1 MNINDSDRW
10 WQQAACAGRDP
21 TWWSSDDRPMWPSAV
36 RLCLSCPV
44 RESCLQEA
52 VQQRDNGV
60 IRGGML
66 LVETSRG
73 YTVVP
78 LICANCGLR
87 PVRLTES
94 GGVPRYCGR
103 TCQVASYQHRTRVGS
118 RISVTRPAPG
128 ASQSAGNR
136 EPERS
141 RWRWPAGAPVAARPS
156 PPRSSPVAR

>member
-1 MNINDSDRW
+1 MAVDERDRW
-10 WQQAACAGRDP
+10 WHRAACAGWDP
-21 TWWSSDDRPMWPSAV
+21 GWWSSDERPMWPAAV

-44 RESCLQEA
+44 RDSCLEEA
-52 VQQRDNGV
+52 VRQRDNGV

-66 LVETSRG
+66 LVDTSRG
-73 YTVVP
+73 YSTVP

-103 TCQVASYQHRTRVGS
+103 TCQVASYQRSGGRQGTRRVS
-118 RISVTRPAPG
+118 PWHRPA
-128 ASQSAGNR
+128 AESAAVAGR
-136 EPERS
+136 R
-141 RWRWPAGAPVAARPS
+141 PA

>member
-1 MNINDSDRW
+1 MNVNDSDRW
-10 WQQAACAGRDP
+10 WQQAACAGQNP
-21 TWWSSDDRPMWPSAV
+21 TWWSSDDRPMWQNAV

-44 RESCLQEA
+44 RDSCLEDA
-52 VQQRDNGV
+52 VRQRDNGV

-66 LVETSRG
+66 LVDTSRG

-103 TCQVASYQHRTRVGS
+103 TCQVANYQRRVRGGRVATRRERVTSPSRGS
-118 RISVTRPAPG
+118 AT
-128 ASQSAGNR
+128 
-136 EPERS
+136 
-141 RWRWPAGAPVAARPS
+141 AARPS
-156 PPRSSPVAR
+156 PPVMESEHSQLALAGQSG

>member
-1 MNINDSDRW
+1 MMLNEYERW
-10 WQQAACAGRDP
+10 WDRAACVGRDP
-21 TWWSSDDRPMWPSAV
+21 TWWSSEERPMWQAAV

-44 RESCLQEA
+44 RDSCLADA

-66 LVETSRG
+66 LVDTSRG
-73 YTVVP
+73 YAAVP

-103 TCQVASYQHRTRVGS
+103 TCQVT
-118 RISVTRPAPG
+118 
-128 ASQSAGNR
+128 SQQRAERARSGGWDGGVVSAGH
-136 EPERS
+136 
-141 RWRWPAGAPVAARPS
+141 RWAAGATMTVD
-156 PPRSSPVAR
+156 VG

>member
-1 MNINDSDRW
+1 MIVRDW
-10 WQQAACAGRDP
+10 WHRAACAGRNP
-21 TWWSSDDRPMWPSAV
+21 GWWSSEERPMWPAAV

-44 RESCLQEA
+44 RDSCLEEA

-66 LVETSRG
+66 LVDTSRG
-73 YTVVP
+73 YAAVS

-103 TCQVASYQHRTRVGS
+103 TCQVTSNQRGGARSGARTGARSGGRVSLG
-118 RISVTRPAPG
+118 RRWGGGQLLATQPA
-128 ASQSAGNR
+128 
-136 EPERS
+136 
-141 RWRWPAGAPVAARPS
+141 
-156 PPRSSPVAR
+156 PPRSSPVGP